1 MSPPVRTDPPYVPI
15 RHTRWATRRT
25 PWWVLAAGA
34 VVLAGTVLVALV
46 HKPSQAE
53 RASDLRG
60 FLGDM
65 EYDVGSCAAGVGQSL
80 TALREIESGASH
92 DVGTAV
98 YIANTGA
105 ANCSP
110 ANNEL
115 LDDLDGYQ
123 VTESLASFGLGR
135 VVTGLVDWAA
145 PDAGNVQTD
154 VARILTAPGAQAKAE
169 DTAALRQALRAL
181 DAQRSAVD
189 KIMKSANRSLSA
201 HGTLPNL
208 PG

>member
-25 PWWVLAAGA
+25 PRWVLLAVAAVLVGA
-34 VVLAGTVLVALV
+34 VLVALV
-46 HKPSQAE
+46 HKPSPTE
-53 RASDLRG
+53 RAADLRG

-65 EYDVGSCAAGVGQSL
+65 EYDIGSCAAGVGQSL
-80 TALREIESGASH
+80 AALREIESGASH
-92 DVGTAV
+92 DVKTAI
-98 YIANTGA
+98 YIATTGA
-105 ANCSP
+105 SNCSP

-123 VTESLASFGLGR
+123 VTESLASFRLDR
-135 VVTGLVDWAA
+135 VVSGLVAWAA
-145 PDAGNVQTD
+145 PDALDAQTD
-154 VARILTAPGAQAKAE
+154 VARVLQAPNAQAKAS
-169 DTAALRQALRAL
+169 DTAALQQALRKL
-181 DAQRSAVD
+181 NAQRSAVD
-189 KIMKSANRSLSA
+189 AIMESANKSLSA

>member
-1 MSPPVRTDPPYVPI
+1 MSPPVRTDPPYIPI
-15 RHTRWATRRT
+15 RQTRWATRRT
-25 PWWVLAAGA
+25 PWWVLAAVA
-34 VVLAGTVLVALV
+34 AVLAGMVLVALV
-46 HKPSQAE
+46 HRPSTAE
-53 RASDLRG
+53 RASDFRG

-65 EYDVGSCAAGVGQSL
+65 EADIGSCAGGVPQSL
-80 TALREIESGASH
+80 TALREIESGTSH

-105 ANCSP
+105 SNCSP

-135 VVTGLVDWAA
+135 VVSGLVAWAA
-145 PDAGNVQTD
+145 PDAINVQTD
-154 VARILTAPGAQAKAE
+154 VALILTAPSAQAKAA
-169 DTAALRQALRAL
+169 DTAALHQALRAL

-189 KIMKSANRSLSA
+189 KIMESANRSLSA

>member
-15 RHTRWATRRT
+15 RQTRWATRRT
-25 PWWVLAAGA
+25 PWWVLAAVA

-46 HKPSQAE
+46 HRPSPSE
-53 RASDLRG
+53 RASDFRG

-65 EYDVGSCAAGVGQSL
+65 EADVGSCASGVPQSL

-92 DVGTAV
+92 DVRTAV

-105 ANCSP
+105 SNCSP

-135 VVTGLVDWAA
+135 AVSGLVAWAA
-145 PDAGNVQTD
+145 PDAENVQTD
-154 VARILTAPGAQAKAE
+154 VARILTAPSARAKAQ
-169 DTAALRQALRAL
+169 DTAALRQALSTL

-189 KIMKSANRSLSA
+189 KIMESANRSLSA

>member
-15 RHTRWATRRT
+15 RQTRWATRRT
-25 PWWVLAAGA
+25 PWWVLAAVA
-34 VVLAGTVLVALV
+34 VVLAGMVLVALV
-46 HKPSQAE
+46 HRPSPTE
-53 RASDLRG
+53 RASDFRG

-65 EYDVGSCAAGVGQSL
+65 EADIGSCAAGVPQSL

-92 DVGTAV
+92 DTATAV

-105 ANCSP
+105 SNCSP

-115 LDDLDGYQ
+115 LDDLDSYQ
-123 VTESLASFGLGR
+123 VTESLASFGLASA
-135 VVTGLVDWAA
+135 VSGLVNWAA
-145 PDAGNVQTD
+145 PDAINVQTD
-154 VARILTAPGAQAKAE
+154 VVQILTASNARAKAA
-169 DTAALRQALRAL
+169 DTAALQRALRTL

-189 KIMKSANRSLSA
+189 KIMESVNRSLSA

>member
-15 RHTRWATRRT
+15 RQTRWATRRT
-25 PWWVLAAGA
+25 PWWVLAAVA

-46 HKPSQAE
+46 HRPSPTE
-53 RASDLRG
+53 RASDFRG

-65 EYDVGSCAAGVGQSL
+65 EADIGSCAAGVPQSL

-92 DVGTAV
+92 DTATAV

-105 ANCSP
+105 GNCSP

-115 LDDLDGYQ
+115 LDDLDSYQ
-123 VTESLASFGLGR
+123 VTESLASFGLASA
-135 VVTGLVDWAA
+135 VSGLVSWAA
-145 PDAGNVQTD
+145 PDAINVQTD
-154 VARILTAPGAQAKAE
+154 VVRILTAPNARAKAA
-169 DTAALRQALRAL
+169 DTAALQRALRTL

-189 KIMKSANRSLSA
+189 KIMESANRSLSA

>member
-25 PWWVLAAGA
+25 PWWVLAAVA
-34 VVLAGTVLVALV
+34 VVLVGTVLVALV
-46 HKPSQAE
+46 HRPSQTE
-53 RASDLRG
+53 RVSDFRG

-65 EYDVGSCAAGVGQSL
+65 EADIGSCAAGIPQSL
-80 TALREIESGASH
+80 TALRQIESGASR
-92 DVGTAV
+92 DTATAV

-105 ANCSP
+105 SNCSP

-135 VVTGLVDWAA
+135 VVSGLVAWAA
-145 PDAGNVQTD
+145 PDAINVQTD
-154 VARILTAPGAQAKAE
+154 VARILTAPNAQAKAA
-169 DTAALRQALRAL
+169 DTATLHQALRTL

-189 KIMKSANRSLSA
+189 KIMESANRSLSA